1 MSNPPAGAQVPRQ
14 DDVPRA
20 VVFMVASTVLFGS
33 MAVCIRLAS
42 SQLHPFE
49 IAFFRNLFG
58 FVFTLPLLVRHGWGV
73 LHTRRLPLY
82 LVRCTIGI
90 VGMLCGF
97 WAIVHLP
104 LAQAVALS
112 YSTPIFVTIGAVFV
126 LGEVVRARRWTAV
139 IVGFLGVVVLMH
151 PGADNFHFASLVAVL
166 AAVMSASVAI
176 SIKFLSRTEPADA
189 IVIYTT
195 MLWVPMSLVPALFH
209 WTMPTGWTWLW
220 IVLAGG
226 LGTSAHMCWTRALAL
241 ADASALTPISFL
253 QVLVVGVAAWLLFG
267 ETIDR
272 WTAVGAA
279 IIFGS
284 NLYIARREARLSQ
297 RAVTDPQINPEAGG
311 AL

>member
-1 MSNPPAGAQVPRQ
+1 MRIPPRA
-14 DDVPRA
+14 DDIPRA
-20 VVFMVASTVLFGS
+20 VALMVGSTVLFGS

-42 SQLHPFE
+42 KQLHPFE

-58 FVFTLPLLVRHGWGV
+58 FVFTLPILLRHGWGI
-73 LHTRRLPLY
+73 LHTDKLSLY
-82 LVRCTIGI
+82 LVRCSIGI
-90 VGMLCGF
+90 VSMLAGF

-139 IVGFLGVVVLMH
+139 IIGFFGVIVLLH
-151 PGADNFHFASLVAVL
+151 PGAGSFHAGSMVAVL

-195 MLWVPMSLVPALFH
+195 MLWVPMSLVPALFF

-226 LGTSAHMCWTRALAL
+226 LGTTAHMCWTRALAL
-241 ADASALTPISFL
+241 ADASLLTPISFL
-253 QVLVVGVAAWLLFG
+253 QVLVVGAAGWLLFD
-267 ETIDR
+267 ESIDR

-279 IIFGS
+279 IIFSS
-284 NLYIARREARLSQ
+284 NLYIARREAQLSR
-297 RAVTDPQINPEAGG
+297 RAVTDPEMNPEIGG
-311 AL
+311 GI

>member
-1 MSNPPAGAQVPRQ
+1 VSVTPAIRRV

-20 VVFMVASTVLFGS
+20 VMFMVASTVLFGA

-58 FVFTLPLLVRHGWGV
+58 FVFTFPLLFRHGWGI
-73 LHTRRLPLY
+73 LRTDKLPLY
-82 LVRCTIGI
+82 FLRCCIGI
-90 VGMLCGF
+90 VSMLAGF

-139 IVGFLGVVVLMH
+139 IIGFIGVLVLMH
-151 PGADNFHFASLVAVL
+151 PGTDSFNFASLIAVL

-176 SIKFLSRTEPADA
+176 SIKFLSRTEKADA

-195 MLWVPMSLVPALFH
+195 MIWVPLSLVPALFY
-209 WTMPTGWTWLW
+209 WTQPTGITWLW
-220 IVLAGG
+220 IVLSGF
-226 LGTSAHMCWTRALAL
+226 LGTTAHMCWTRALTL
-241 ADASALTPISFL
+241 ADASLLTPISFL
-253 QVLVVGVAAWLLFG
+253 QVLVVGGFGYFLFG
-267 ETIDR
+267 ESVDR
-272 WTAVGAA
+272 WTVAGAA

-284 NLYIARREARLSQ
+284 NVYIAHREARLAR
-297 RAVTDPQINPEAGG
+297 RAVTDPDINPETQQR
-311 AL
+311 

>member
-1 MSNPPAGAQVPRQ
+1 MTVTPAIRRV

-20 VVFMVASTVLFGS
+20 VMFMVASTVLFGA

-58 FVFTLPLLVRHGWGV
+58 FVFTLPLLYRHGWGI
-73 LHTRRLPLY
+73 LRTDKLSLY
-82 LVRCTIGI
+82 FLRCCIGI
-90 VGMLCGF
+90 VSMLAGF

-139 IVGFLGVVVLMH
+139 IIGFLGVLVLMH
-151 PGADNFHFASLVAVL
+151 PGTDSFNFASLVAVL

-176 SIKFLSRTEPADA
+176 SIKFLSRTEKADA

-195 MLWVPMSLVPALFH
+195 MIWVPLSLVPALFY
-209 WTMPTGWTWLW
+209 WTHPTGMTWLW
-220 IVLAGG
+220 IVLSGF
-226 LGTSAHMCWTRALAL
+226 LGTTAHMCWTRALTL
-241 ADASALTPISFL
+241 ADASLLTPISFL
-253 QVLVVGVAAWLLFG
+253 QVLVVGGFGYFLFG
-267 ETIDR
+267 ESVDR
-272 WTAVGAA
+272 WTVAGAA

-284 NLYIARREARLSQ
+284 NVYIAHREARLAR
-297 RAVTDPQINPEAGG
+297 RAVTDPEINPET
-311 AL
+311 LQR

>member
-1 MSNPPAGAQVPRQ
+1 MSVTPAIRRV

-20 VVFMVASTVLFGS
+20 VMFMVASTVLFGA

-58 FVFTLPLLVRHGWGV
+58 FVFTFPLLFRHGWGI
-73 LHTRRLPLY
+73 LRTDKLPLY
-82 LVRCTIGI
+82 FLRCCIGI
-90 VGMLCGF
+90 VSMLAGF

-139 IVGFLGVVVLMH
+139 IIGFIGVLVLMH
-151 PGADNFHFASLVAVL
+151 PGTDSFNFASLIAVL

-176 SIKFLSRTEPADA
+176 SIKFLSRTEKADA

-195 MLWVPMSLVPALFH
+195 MIWVPLSLVPALFY
-209 WTMPTGWTWLW
+209 WTQPTGITWLW
-220 IVLAGG
+220 IVLSGF
-226 LGTSAHMCWTRALAL
+226 LGTTAHMCWTRALTL
-241 ADASALTPISFL
+241 ADASLLTPISFL
-253 QVLVVGVAAWLLFG
+253 QVLVVGGFGYFLFG
-267 ETIDR
+267 ESVDR
-272 WTAVGAA
+272 WTVAGAA

-284 NLYIARREARLSQ
+284 NVYIAHREARLAR
-297 RAVTDPQINPEAGG
+297 RAVTDPDINPETQQR
-311 AL
+311 

>member
-1 MSNPPAGAQVPRQ
+1 MSVTPAIRRV

-20 VVFMVASTVLFGS
+20 VVFMVASTVLFGT

-58 FVFTLPLLVRHGWGV
+58 FVFTFPLLFRHGWGI
-73 LHTRRLPLY
+73 LRTDKLPLY
-82 LVRCTIGI
+82 FLRCCIGI
-90 VGMLCGF
+90 VSMLAGF

-139 IVGFLGVVVLMH
+139 IIGFIGVLVLMH
-151 PGADNFHFASLVAVL
+151 PGTDSFNFASLIAVL

-176 SIKFLSRTEPADA
+176 SIKFLSRTEKADA

-195 MLWVPMSLVPALFH
+195 MIWVPLSLVPALFY
-209 WTMPTGWTWLW
+209 WTQPTGITWLW
-220 IVLAGG
+220 IVLSGF
-226 LGTSAHMCWTRALAL
+226 LGTTAHMCWTRALTL
-241 ADASALTPISFL
+241 ADASLLTPISFL
-253 QVLVVGVAAWLLFG
+253 QVLVVGGFGYFLFG
-267 ETIDR
+267 ESVDR
-272 WTAVGAA
+272 WTVAGAA

-284 NLYIARREARLSQ
+284 NVYIAHREARLAR
-297 RAVTDPQINPEAGG
+297 RAVTDPDINPETQQR
-311 AL
+311 